1 MKTSKKNLKLVLP
14 VEEDFT
20 SVVRVNNIS
29 GHAVLINFL
38 PILSMLFAMLP
49 SILRRS
55 SGTETIKIGLLT
67 LILTTT
73 ATFFVRMNAETILN
87 KKFAKSIISISYLG
101 SICLLMLVHNA
112 EIISFWMIGGL
123 LVSMLIDSK
132 LGLLLH
138 FNLSFILV
146 ISFSLRPETV
156 IYLLIIGVMMSL
168 LSTSLRQ
175 KSTVIYAAIILL
187 STNITLA
194 FVINNF
200 VFDSSTN
207 YNYLSS
213 FFSIFAVL
221 VAAFLLCLIYDRFT
235 LNMMSKGQVE
245 TTEEGKTIEEG
256 KTTAEGKTTEDV
268 KFNSEDSTLNN
279 NCRLEEIEPLKEAN
293 PISEEKPSEDNSLN
307 DWKPSSQNHIGTRT
321 SYEVLNEE
329 GNTLLVKLKD
339 ISEKLYEHAIH
350 IGAISYRAAKV
361 IGADENLARAGGLYH
376 EIGKIN
382 GKNYIEE
389 GIRIAEEYAFP
400 KELTLILKQHNI
412 NYEKPTSV
420 EATIVMLSDNVVS
433 TIEYIDQT
441 GDVRFTTDKIIDN
454 IFKMRMDKGTFD
466 NSGLSVKDFKQLKI
480 FYQEEFDQNNRYIKI
495 K

>member
-20 SVVRVNNIS
+20 SIVPVNNIS
-29 GHAVLINFL
+29 SNAVLINLL
-38 PILSMLFAMLP
+38 PILSMLFAILP

-55 SGTETIKIGLLT
+55 SGTEILKIGLLT

-73 ATFFVRMNAETILN
+73 ATFYIRMNAEILN

-101 SICLLMLVHNA
+101 SICLLMMVHNA

-123 LVSMLIDSK
+123 LVSMLVDSK

-156 IYLLIIGVMMSL
+156 VYLLIIGIMMTL
-168 LSTSLRQ
+168 LSNSLRE

-200 VFDSSTN
+200 VFDSSMN

-221 VAAFLLCLIYDRFT
+221 VVAFLLCLIYDRFT
-235 LNMMSKGQVE
+235 LNRMPKEQVE
-245 TTEEGKTIEEG
+245 TTEEGKTAEEG
-256 KTTAEGKTTEDV
+256 VTAEEG
-268 KFNSEDSTLNN
+268 
-279 NCRLEEIEPLKEAN
+279 EIAPLKEDIN
-293 PISEEKPSEDNSLN
+293 PISEEKPSEDNSIN
-307 DWKPSSQNHIGTRT
+307 DWNPSLQNHIGTRT

-329 GNTLLVKLKD
+329 GNTLLMKLKG

-400 KELTLILKQHNI
+400 KDLTLILKQHNI
-412 NYEKPTSV
+412 NHEKPTSV

-466 NSGLSVKDFKQLKI
+466 NSGLSVKDFKQLKM
-480 FYQEEFDQNNRYIKI
+480 FYQEEFGQNNNR
-495 K
+495 